1 MAGQFPQARNLEEYW
16 KNLAEGKNCITEV
29 GGERW
34 DVNAYY
40 QAGGA
45 VAGKSNSRWA
55 GEIEGYDRFDPLFF
69 NISPTEAE
77 SMDPQQRMFL
87 RRAGMRWKMPGTRG
101 GDCGE
106 ASVECSWGVRR
117 EIITSYHGGTS

>member
-1 MAGQFPQARNLEEYW
+1 MAGQFPQAGNLEEYW

-29 GGERW
+29 TAHRW
-34 DVNAYY
+34 DANAYY
-40 QAGGA
+40 QAGRA

-77 SMDPQQRMFL
+77 SMDPQQRLFL
-87 RRAGMRWKMPGTRG
+87 QASWHAVEDAGYDVRA
-101 GDCGE
+101 E
-106 ASVECSWGVRR
+106 AENMM
-117 EIITSYHGGTS
+117 